1 MSDERSAA
9 RTKLDFVYQEV
20 VGEVTGLVTRIE
32 DANKRM
38 TAVGK
43 KVDAAA
49 ATIDKLPDHLQAA
62 LDASGKAI
70 AQDLAQQAREAVQA
84 SGSHLAEL
92 ARQSARYATIAHQ
105 SARRMALIA
114 LVVGGAAGVMG
125 GLLVGVALGGHLG

>member
-20 VGEVTGLVTRIE
+20 VGEVTALVTRIE
-32 DANKRM
+32 DANKRL

-43 KVDAAA
+43 KMDAAA
-49 ATIDKLPDHLQAA
+49 VSIDKLPDRLQTA
-62 LDASGKAI
+62 LAASGKEI
-70 AQDLAQQAREAVQA
+70 SHDLAARAHDAVQA
-84 SGSHLAEL
+84 SESHLAEL

-114 LVVGGAAGVMG
+114 LIVGSAAGSIG
-125 GLLVGVALGGHLG
+125 GLLAGVALGGHLG